1 MDGTLTIPVH
11 DFEDIRRQLG
21 IKPATPILEA
31 IASMPT
37 EQAQETHRRLHEI
50 EMEIAALATP
60 QPGAEELLTHLTENG
75 SCLGILTR
83 NDEDI
88 AEATLTASGLDRF
101 FDSSCIVGRE
111 TCAPKP
117 LPDGVHHLLAKWA
130 APASHTVMV
139 GDFLY
144 DIEAGKRAGV
154 RTVHFDSSGAFSW
167 PEFTDHKVTKLLDI
181 KLLIGDR
188 SR

>member
-11 DFEDIRRQLG
+11 DFDEIRRQLG
-21 IKPATPILEA
+21 IEPATPILEA
-31 IASMPT
+31 IANMPPARAN
-37 EQAQETHRRLHEI
+37 EMHRRLHEI
-50 EMEIAALATP
+50 EMDIAALARP
-60 QPGAEELLTHLTENG
+60 QPGAAELLSFLTENG
-75 SCLGILTR
+75 HQLGILTR

-88 AEATLTASGLDRF
+88 AAATLDASGLAEF
-101 FDSSCIVGRE
+101 FDSSCVVGRE

-117 LPDGVHHLLAKWA
+117 LPDGVHHLLRKWA
-130 APASHTVMV
+130 APPAHTVMV

-167 PEFTDHKVTKLLDI
+167 PEFTDHKVTRLLDI
-181 KLLIGDR
+181 KLLIGK
-188 SR
+188 

>member
-11 DFEDIRRQLG
+11 DFDDIRRQLG
-21 IKPATPILEA
+21 IEPGTPILEA
-31 IASMPT
+31 IEKMPVD
-37 EQAQETHRRLHEI
+37 QARETHRKLHEI

-60 QPGAEELLTHLTENG
+60 QPGAVELLMQLTETG
-75 SCLGILTR
+75 KHLGILTR

-88 AEATLTASGLDRF
+88 AEATLEASGLNGF
-101 FDSSCIVGRE
+101 FNSACIVGRE

-117 LPDGVHHLLAKWA
+117 LPDGVLHLLKKWS
-130 APASHTVMV
+130 APATHTVMV

-154 RTVHFDSSGAFSW
+154 RTVHFDSSGTFSW
-167 PEFTDHKVTKLLDI
+167 PQFTDHKVTSLSEI
-181 KLLIGDR
+181 KWLIGR
-188 SR
+188 